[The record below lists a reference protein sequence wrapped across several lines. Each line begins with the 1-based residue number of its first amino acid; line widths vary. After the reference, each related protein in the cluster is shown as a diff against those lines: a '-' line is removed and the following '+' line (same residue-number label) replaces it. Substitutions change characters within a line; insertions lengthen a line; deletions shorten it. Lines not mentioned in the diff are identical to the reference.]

1 MIRTELDK
9 LELPNE
15 PGVYFWLGEE
25 KPGGG
30 GYEGREVLYIG
41 KATSLRDRVRS
52 YFAPDI
58 IKTRGA
64 HIFDMVFKTIT
75 VAHETT
81 PTVLEALILEA
92 NLIKKYK
99 PYYNTKEKDDKSFN
113 SVVITKESFPRIIL
127 VRQKDLDA
135 QTKTVTLPRLGL
147 FNTEYDAVFG
157 PFPSGPSI
165 REALKIIR
173 KIFPFRDR
181 ASAQK
186 DKEAFY
192 RQIELAPDV
201 SNTEAVGEYKKNIAR
216 IKLIFQGKLRPLIS
230 RLKKEMAVEAK
241 LEHFEEANILKQKVF
256 ALEHIQDVSLIKRD
270 LERASGEAIFRL
282 EAYDIAHLSGKQ
294 MVGVMT
300 VVENS
305 AANKN
310 EYRKFIIRGFAKAN
324 DPGALR
330 EMLVRRLAHTEWPYP
345 SAIVVDGNIIQ
356 TNVARE
362 VLAELQL
369 DIPIIAVTKDEH
381 HRAKAITGPQ
391 EIVEGHK
398 FAILL
403 ANSESHRF
411 ALTFHKE
418 RRSKAMNIKK

>member
-1 MIRTELDK
+1 MIRQELDK
-9 LELPNE
+9 LKLPAE
-15 PGVYFWLGEE
+15 PGVYFWLGE
-25 KPGGG
+25 KKASG

-64 HIFDMVFKTIT
+64 HILDMVFKTVT

-99 PYYNTKEKDDKSFN
+99 PYYNTREKDDKSFN
-113 SVVITKESFPRIIL
+113 CVVITKEDYPRVIL
-127 VRQKDLDA
+127 VRQKDLDT
-135 QTKTVTLPRLGL
+135 QNKTVTLPRLGL
-147 FNTEYDAVFG
+147 FNTFYDSVFG
-157 PFPSGPSI
+157 PFPNGPSI

-173 KIFPFRDR
+173 RIFPFRDR

-192 RQIELAPDV
+192 RQIALAPDV
-201 SNTEAVGEYKKNIAR
+201 SNSEAVQEYKKNVAR

-230 RLKKEMAVEAK
+230 GLKKEMIVAAK
-241 LEHFEEANILKQKVF
+241 EEKFEEANVLKQKVF

-270 LERASGEAIFRL
+270 LERASGESIFRL
-282 EAYDIAHLSGKQ
+282 EAYDVAHLSGKQ

-305 AANKN
+305 AVNKN
-310 EYRKFIIRGFAKAN
+310 EYRKFIIKGFDTAN

-369 DIPIIAVTKDEH
+369 DIPVVAVTKDERH
-381 HRAKAITGPQ
+381 KAKAITGPQ
-391 EIVEGHK
+391 EIVENNK

-403 ANSESHRF
+403 ANNEAHRF
-411 ALTFHKE
+411 AITFHKD
-418 RRSKAMNIKK
+418 RRSKAMNLKK

>member
-1 MIRTELDK
+1 MIRQDLDK
-9 LELPNE
+9 LNLPAE
-15 PGVYFWLGEE
+15 PGVYFWKDEQGII
-25 KPGGG
+25 
-30 GYEGREVLYIG
+30 LYVG

-64 HIFDMVFKTIT
+64 HIVDMVFKSTT
-75 VAHETT
+75 VTYEVTR
-81 PTVLEALILEA
+81 TVLEALILEA

-113 SVVITKESFPRIIL
+113 CVVITKEDYPRIIL
-127 VRQKDLDA
+127 VRQKDLN
-135 QTKTVTLPRLGL
+135 TSNKTVTLPRLGL
-147 FNTEYDAVFG
+147 HDTKYDAVFG

-173 KIFPFRDR
+173 HIFPFRDR

-192 RQIELAPDV
+192 RQIALAPDL
-201 SNTEAVGEYKKNIAR
+201 SNAEATKEYRKNVGR
-216 IKLIFQGKLRPLIS
+216 IKMILQGKMRSLIKGLR
-230 RLKKEMAVEAK
+230 KEMNDAAKREA
-241 LEHFEEANILKQKVF
+241 FEEADVLKQKVF
-256 ALEHIQDVSLIKRD
+256 ALEHIQDISLIKRD
-270 LERASGEAIFRL
+270 LERSDGEHVFRL

-310 EYRKFIIRGFAKAN
+310 EYRKFIIRGFDKAN
-324 DPGALR
+324 DAGALR

-345 SAIVVDGNIIQ
+345 NAVVVDGNIIQ
-356 TNVARE
+356 INVARD
-362 VLAELQL
+362 VLSELQL
-369 DIPIIAVTKDEH
+369 DIPIIAVTKDER
-381 HRAKAITGPQ
+381 HRPKSISGPNDII
-391 EIVEGHK
+391 ESHK

-403 ANSESHRF
+403 ANSEAHRF
-411 ALTFHKE
+411 AITFHKD
-418 RRSKAMNIKK
+418 RRSKAMGI